1 MSGYVPA
8 DEYETKRQH
17 RQLNGM
23 MLCSRCSDLSHGR
36 MVNAVA
42 GQGGAKLSAGLIT
55 PSELREQLTRIRD
68 EKVLVV
74 KVVDATDF
82 HGSFLNR
89 VRDVVGAN
97 PILLVLTK
105 VDLLPRGTD
114 LDALGEWAANEV
126 TVKRRLTL
134 AGVVCVSSRRGV
146 GMREAVG
153 AMFAERKG
161 RDVYV
166 LGSANVGKSTFIRAA
181 LKAMR
186 EGGNYGVPG
195 KRLPTA
201 SAMPGTTLGVIP
213 LRAFEG
219 RGVMYDT
226 PGVFLHH
233 RMNSILSGEDIKR
246 FKLGNSLK
254 KYAPPPRVE
263 GEETDRES
271 FAGLSLLWGA
281 LLRVDITEATA
292 NANLTFYGPKG
303 MRVAVVETAS
313 LPDPEAL
320 EAAADLERE
329 AHRAAN
335 REGAEEGAEDGAE
348 DATPLAPSAM
358 AAVEAARAENLRS
371 PALVTPYGDAAD
383 PEADDILLPGTS
395 AEYETAR
402 DETSVFHQR
411 LVREARFD
419 SREGEDGYGALA
431 DLSVSGMNGW
441 IRVSRTSRRDDCA
454 VRVKVWGP
462 RGLEVFVR
470 EPMPIGGA

>member
-1 MSGYVPA
+1 MRPPSISQGNCYGCGVALQTDFPDVSGYVPA

-74 KVVDATDF
+74 KVVDVTDF

-114 LDALGEWAANEV
+114 LDALREWAANEV

-166 LGSANVGKSTFIRAA
+166 LGSANVGKSTLFNALTGDVNAEAA
-181 LKAMR
+181 NYPFCTIEPNVGVVSVPDERLNTLSEINSSEKTVPTSLEFVDIAGLVKGASKG
-186 EGGNYGVPG
+186 EG
-195 KRLPTA
+195 
-201 SAMPGTTLGVIP
+201 
-213 LRAFEG
+213 
-219 RGVMYDT
+219 
-226 PGVFLHH
+226 
-233 RMNSILSGEDIKR
+233 
-246 FKLGNSLK
+246 LGNQFLANIRECDAIVHMVRCFENDDVIHVDASID
-254 KYAPPPRVE
+254 PVRDVE
-263 GEETDRES
+263 VIE
-271 FAGLSLLWGA
+271 
-281 LLRVDITEATA
+281 
-292 NANLTFYGPKG
+292 
-303 MRVAVVETAS
+303 
-313 LPDPEAL
+313 L
-320 EAAADLERE
+320 EL
-329 AHRAAN
+329 
-335 REGAEEGAEDGAE
+335 
-348 DATPLAPSAM
+348 
-358 AAVEAARAENLRS
+358 
-371 PALVTPYGDAAD
+371 
-383 PEADDILLPGTS
+383 
-395 AEYETAR
+395 
-402 DETSVFHQR
+402 
-411 LVREARFD
+411 
-419 SREGEDGYGALA
+419 ALA
-431 DLSVSGMNGW
+431 DLQQVEKRMERAGKDKKTGKAPPEEMDALTKLQAVGVEPIDNGSSNDQVTELTPEAPSPAPGDGPAESLTQSMKAKRPRCLICLGWQRGFVSFLHLLDARLPPGSEVHILSEQTMKQ
-441 IRVSRTSRRDDCA
+441 RA
-454 VRVKVWGP
+454 VELESE
-462 RGLEVFVR
+462 GLALD
-470 EPMPIGGA
+470 GQGHATHT